1 MPPFA
6 SADGSITDQA
16 FWERELKPIADE
28 TGCKIN
34 VEIVPWDS
42 YEEKYTTGVNSN
54 EGPDIGYMYMEM
66 FYDYI
71 HNDQLE
77 DVDQYFTDADKS
89 NYLYY
94 DLGNIQGG
102 QYGLPVV
109 VGNPRVL
116 IGNMDILSKAGIT
129 AMPTTWDELVTD
141 CKAVMEKEPDVT
153 PLAQAWGNTHFGV
166 LNELFWPYFWSAG
179 ASIVDADGNL
189 TVDTA
194 QGLEAAQFIYD
205 LRYKD
210 NILNDSCTST
220 DGDAALSNFKDGKV
234 AFEYEATGNA
244 TRNEG
249 INWSYSILAAPEGG
263 AKTFVAAD
271 CLVMLSSCKDKPLAA
286 KAMKLM
292 TSTDVMKRFHTE
304 VSSQMPITK
313 DEEIAADDPFKDLYA
328 NDGDKFQTL
337 PVFEGSAEFYDYFYK
352 DLQSMM
358 QGQMKPED
366 VLKDATDYYNS
377 NIKE

>member
-1 MPPFA
+1 
-6 SADGSITDQA
+6 
-16 FWERELKPIADE
+16 
-28 TGCKIN
+28 
-34 VEIVPWDS
+34 
-42 YEEKYTTGVNSN
+42 
-54 EGPDIGYMYMEM
+54 
-66 FYDYI
+66 
-71 HNDQLE
+71 
-77 DVDQYFTDADKS
+77 
-89 NYLYY
+89 
-94 DLGNIQGG
+94 
-102 QYGLPVV
+102 
-109 VGNPRVL
+109 
-116 IGNMDILSKAGIT
+116 
-129 AMPTTWDELVTD
+129 
-141 CKAVMEKEPDVT
+141 
-153 PLAQAWGNTHFGV
+153 
-166 LNELFWPYFWSAG
+166 
-179 ASIVDADGNL
+179 VDADGNL